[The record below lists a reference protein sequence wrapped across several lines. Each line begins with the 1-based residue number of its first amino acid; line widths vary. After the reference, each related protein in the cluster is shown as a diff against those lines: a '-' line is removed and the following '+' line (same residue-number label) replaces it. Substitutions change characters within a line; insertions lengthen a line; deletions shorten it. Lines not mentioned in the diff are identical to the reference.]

1 MVTFTTADLI
11 TSIKRVTHV
20 AQGNSTFSA
29 ADFLAIAD
37 TEMRTRVAPK
47 IASCRENYWLTTQD
61 QAVDSDRNEYP
72 LPSKALGSAIVDA
85 MVRSGTNLIHLS
97 RVEASDLYSTQY
109 STRPAYCYYIEDF
122 ILKLIPNNISGTVV
136 MWYYR
141 IPSQLVPVEDCAQI
155 TAIAGST
162 VTVNAVPS
170 DFASL
175 PEMDIVSQQPGF
187 NVLKK
192 DSSPVQI
199 SGSDIEFDEL
209 PETVAVGDYVC
220 LSGQSCVVQCPLEWI
235 ECLVEATAVKIY
247 EIQGYEKKH
256 DSAKKTLA
264 EMEQMAM
271 SLVSPRT
278 IENAKVISGGGS
290 LLCPQTIG
298 WKLPV
303 RG

>member
-1 MVTFTTADLI
+1 MVTYTTDNFVTAV
-11 TSIKRVTHV
+11 KRVAHIPV
-20 AQGNSTFSA
+20 GNSTFTA
-29 ADFLAIAD
+29 ADLLAIGD

-47 IASCRENYWLTTQD
+47 VASCRENYWLTTQD
-61 QAVDSDRNEYP
+61 QAVDSDGNEYP
-72 LPSKALGSAIVDA
+72 LPSKALGSAIVDV
-85 MVRSGTNLIHLS
+85 MVRSGENLIHLS
-97 RVEASDLYSTQY
+97 RIEASDLYSTQY
-109 STRPAYCYYIEDF
+109 SVRPAYCYYIEDAT
-122 ILKLIPNNISGTVV
+122 LKLIPNNISGTVV

-141 IPSQLVPVEDCAQI
+141 IPSQLTAVENCAQI
-155 TAIAGST
+155 TAIASNT
-162 VTVNAVPS
+162 VTVSSVPS
-170 DFASL
+170 TFSVL

-192 DSSPVQI
+192 DSSPV
-199 SGSDIEFDEL
+199 SVVSSDILFDEI

-235 ECLVEATAVKIY
+235 ECLVQATAVKIY

-256 DSAKKTLA
+256 DGALKTLM
-264 EMEQMAM
+264 EMENMAM

-278 IENAKVISGGGS
+278 IESSKIISGGGS